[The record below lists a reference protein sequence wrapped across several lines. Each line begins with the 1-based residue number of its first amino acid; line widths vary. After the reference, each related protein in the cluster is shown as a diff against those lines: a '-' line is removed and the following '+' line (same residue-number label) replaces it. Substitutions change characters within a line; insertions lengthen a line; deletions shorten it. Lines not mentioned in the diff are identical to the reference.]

1 MHRLKF
7 DRPAWIALALA
18 AGCGDAGRADT
29 DVTAAPTAPTGVMV
43 TATDPGPGS
52 STDEPTPTSEPVTTT
67 DPTTGGG
74 GQGGEGDPCMATAD
88 CQAELACAAGTCVP
102 GSGACTSDDDCSGDT
117 YCCDAGCLPEGETG
131 GVCIPFG
138 TGPKG
143 DVNDECV
150 GDVSIGLFE
159 PSVQCEWTA
168 PPPGDP
174 YPGHINVLTTP
185 LIFDLPNDS
194 GAAAEMI
201 AVAYNYT
208 DGGAEAGWGS
218 DPNYYGVLRVLN
230 GTDCTQLETID
241 DPMNRIVAASTPA
254 IGDLDDDG
262 YPDIVTHRAVSGLV
276 AFTWDPNT
284 QRHVTKWV
292 ALDTGISGETRWD
305 GPSLHDLD
313 NDGTA
318 EVLSAS
324 GVYDGATGVR
334 LNPGQVV
341 PGIEPGG
348 IGRIPVAGDLDG
360 DGTIELVAAG
370 VWRWN
375 VGTGVWEMV
384 YAGSPAATHYG
395 FADFGTAGADPASFD
410 AKTLDGNAEI
420 VTVTGADVS
429 LYTLSGQLIFTAQQG
444 GGPPTIGD
452 VANDGFPESSSA
464 GGTAY
469 TVFDLDCKDPMAPGC
484 SGAYV
489 RWSQPS
495 QDSSSKNTGSSIFD
509 FEGDGEAEAIYA
521 DECFLRVYKGSTG
534 EVLYSSFRTSCT
546 WYENPVVGDPDNDQ
560 NTEILVGSNNN
571 CGVVCPAIDPIHR
584 GSRCEDGTQ
593 CEAPNICDNGFCRCE
608 DDTQCLPGNTCADP
622 LADTPGAGK
631 VCRALHPPGVGLT
644 GLRVLR
650 DALDRWASSR
660 PMWNQHAYSIT
671 NIDDDGGVPQAADWA
686 PNYTEPGLN
695 NYRQNRQGD
704 VPAAALPDITGALDD
719 QSCTVLGEKVVLTST
734 VCNRGNKAVGAN
746 LPATFYLGDPAD
758 HNVLCVAYTSEPVP
772 VSECRDVSCEI
783 AEGVNGVITIV
794 VDDDGQ
800 GGQVALECFENNNTD
815 TITIRDCT
823 PIG

>member
-1 MHRLKF
+1 MHRLQ
-7 DRPAWIALALA
+7 RASWICLTLA
-18 AGCGDAGRADT
+18 ACGDSGRADT
-29 DVTAAPTAPTGVMV
+29 DDNSATVPVTV
-43 TATDPGPGS
+43 TLSDPGTGS
-52 STDEPTPTSEPVTTT
+52 SSSGEPTPTTGDATTQAPTTT
-67 DPTTGGG
+67 GG
-74 GQGGEGDPCMATAD
+74 GQGGEGDPCTASAGCSD
-88 CQAELACAAGTCVP
+88 GLVCAAGVCVP
-102 GSGACTSDDDCSGDT
+102 GSGGCTGDDECSGDT
-117 YCCDAGCLPEGETG
+117 YCCADGCLPPGETG

-150 GDVSIGLFE
+150 GEVAIGLFE

-168 PPPGDP
+168 PPMGDA

-208 DGGAEAGWGS
+208 DGGGPAGWGE
-218 DPNYYGVLRVLN
+218 DPNYFGVLRILN
-230 GTDCTQLETID
+230 GTDCSQLETID
-241 DPMNRIVAASTPA
+241 DPLNRIIAASTPA
-254 IGDLDDDG
+254 IGDLDGDG
-262 YPDIVTHRAVSGLV
+262 LAEIVTHRAVTGVV
-276 AFTWDPNT
+276 AFGWDLAT
-284 QRHVTKWV
+284 KKYTTKWV

-313 NDGTA
+313 DDGLA

-341 PGIEPGG
+341 PGAEPAG

-360 DGTIELVAAG
+360 DGAVELVAG
-370 VWRWN
+370 PVWRWN
-375 VGTGVWEMV
+375 IATNVWEMA
-384 YAGSPAATHYG
+384 YTGAPAATHYG
-395 FADFGTAGADPASFD
+395 FADFGTPGADPASFD
-410 AKTLDGNAEI
+410 AKTLDGVAEI
-420 VTVTGADVS
+420 VTVNGPDVS
-429 LYTLSGQLIFTAQQG
+429 LYTLAGQQIFTAQQG

-452 VANDGFPESSSA
+452 FDNDGFPEISSA

-484 SGAYV
+484 TAAYV
-489 RWSQPS
+489 RWTQPS
-495 QDSSSKNTGSSIFD
+495 QDASSKNTGSSIFD

-571 CGVVCPAIDPIHR
+571 CGVVCPAIDPIHA
-584 GSRCEDGTQ
+584 GNRCEDGTQ
-593 CEAPNICDNGFCRCE
+593 CEAPNICDSGFCRCE
-608 DDTQCLPGNTCADP
+608 DDTQCSVGNTCADALP
-622 LADTPGAGK
+622 NTPGVGK

-671 NIDDDGGVPQAADWA
+671 NIDDDGGVPKTSEWAANFTD
-686 PNYTEPGLN
+686 PTLN

-719 QSCTVLGEKVVLTST
+719 QTCVGGQSKVILKST

-746 LPATFYLGDPAD
+746 LPATFYLGDPED
-758 HNVLCVAYTSEPVP
+758 GVVLCVAYTSEPVP
-772 VSECRDVSCEI
+772 VSQCREVSCELD
-783 AEGVNGVITIV
+783 EGVNGTVTVV

-815 TITIRDCT
+815 TIEVLNCMPT
-823 PIG
+823 G